1 MDSRSEGQL
10 EQGGRLQSGLVGK
23 GARKKVVLTI
33 ARSRMPPFLLSLT
46 LLWMLK
52 FSGQLI

>member
-33 ARSRMPPFLLSLT
+33 ARSRMLPFLLSLT